1 MSSRCLYLAVL
12 VQSFLGL
19 SLTGLAPIITSVQAE
34 EQHKSGFRVLQSAE
48 LDAMLQKN
56 DFFFVNVH
64 IPYQG
69 EIRETDAF
77 IPYDKIA
84 VSLDKLPKDK
94 DTPTV
99 LYCLGGQMSEIAAQE
114 LVQLGYTDVSH
125 LSGGMIEW
133 RERGYPI
140 INKPRQ

>member
-1 MSSRCLYLAVL
+1 VRFTIKLLRYDLMAQKGSVMSSRCLYLAVL

-77 IPYDKIA
+77 IPYHW
-84 VSLDKLPKDK
+84 SW
-94 DTPTV
+94 
-99 LYCLGGQMSEIAAQE
+99 CS
-114 LVQLGYTDVSH
+114 
-125 LSGGMIEW
+125 
-133 RERGYPI
+133 
-140 INKPRQ
+140 

>member
-1 MSSRCLYLAVL
+1 MFGRCLCLPVL
-12 VQSFLGL
+12 VQIVLGL
-19 SLTGLAPIITSVQAE
+19 SLTGLAPIFTPVQAE
-34 EQHKSGFRVLQSAE
+34 EQRKSGFRVLQSAE
-48 LDAMLQKN
+48 LDAMLQKK

-69 EIRETDAF
+69 EIRDTDAF

-94 DTPTV
+94 NTPTV
-99 LYCLGGQMSEIAAQE
+99 LYCLGGGMSEIAAQE
-114 LVQLGYTDVSH
+114 LVQLGYLRVSH

-133 RERGYPI
+133 KESGYPI
-140 INKPRQ
+140 INKVQE